1 MLLRFSPAFL
11 LSIYDFIPLSLF
23 LSDTL
28 HSFNANYFKLS
39 EAESLQVNILISIC
53 YKEVLGTAQT
63 KEDG

>member
-11 LSIYDFIPLSLF
+11 LSIYDFIPLS